1 MVRDGY
7 KNDRNDREAIIA
19 AIGFEDD
26 GLIVSAIGLP
36 TDAFPFG

>member
-7 KNDRNDREAIIA
+7 KNDRNDREEIIA
-19 AIGFEDD
+19 AIGFQDD
-26 GLIVSAIGLP
+26 ELVVGAIGLP